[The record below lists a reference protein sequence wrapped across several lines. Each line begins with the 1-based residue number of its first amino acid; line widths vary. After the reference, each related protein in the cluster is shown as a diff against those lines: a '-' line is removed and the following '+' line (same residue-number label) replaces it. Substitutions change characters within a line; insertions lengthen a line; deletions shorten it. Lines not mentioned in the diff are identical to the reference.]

1 MRRNKYAMS
10 PASGDIL
17 AYLPEVPTISRP
29 NIEFNDVDIMDAMC
43 INCHEMIKLEI
54 IEEHSKI

>member
-1 MRRNKYAMS
+1 MS

-17 AYLPEVPTISRP
+17 AYLPEAPSIARP

-54 IEEHSKI
+54 IEEHSRI